1 MTWMMGLILGSQGA
15 LSQAPAQA
23 DPPAEKPVPWY
34 LIPNSSFDTDD
45 GLGFGFRGELQHTD
59 PDLSPYRDAWV
70 LQGFSTLRGYH
81 NYLLRYERLG
91 LGTQGNGRI
100 TTLAAYRAWTNDQ
113 FYGLGGQLPLDPDY
127 IGDFDADDLRRK
139 RYRYTLVQPHVRLT
153 WLSDIPGP
161 LRIFASSGLRFSQ
174 VRTYENSLLE
184 EQQPFGMEGGWNWQL
199 QAGLQLDTRD
209 REIDPRRGL
218 LLELSGRYNPPIPG
232 GAGIFGGPAT
242 SLRGYLPLGER
253 GVLAARLMGE
263 ALFGEIPFYELNQW
277 GGAVQTVGFGGY
289 MSLRGIRYGRY
300 RAPGKAMLNTE
311 VRIDALRH
319 SLGGK
324 PFVWQL
330 VPFVDLGTVFLDGGG
345 TPPLHTALGV
355 GLRPIYDQAFV
366 GRMDLGFGRE
376 FVETDSGVQ
385 VRWTPGFYLTYEHLF

>member
-1 MTWMMGLILGSQGA
+1 M
-15 LSQAPAQA
+15 
-23 DPPAEKPVPWY
+23 
-34 LIPNSSFDTDD
+34 
-45 GLGFGFRGELQHTD
+45 
-59 PDLSPYRDAWV
+59 
-70 LQGFSTLRGYH
+70 
-81 NYLLRYERLG
+81 
-91 LGTQGNGRI
+91 
-100 TTLAAYRAWTNDQ
+100 
-113 FYGLGGQLPLDPDY
+113 
-127 IGDFDADDLRRK
+127 
-139 RYRYTLVQPHVRLT
+139 
-153 WLSDIPGP
+153 
-161 LRIFASSGLRFSQ
+161 
-174 VRTYENSLLE
+174 RTYENSLLE

-311 VRIDALRH
+311 MRIDALRH